1 MGAGSVRD
9 AAWLAG
15 RGLEVFAVKPSRSM
29 RERAAALHPAI
40 RLHWLD
46 DWLPDL
52 VATYQL
58 ALRFDLV
65 WLSAA
70 VL

>member
-1 MGAGSVRD
+1 M
-9 AAWLAG
+9 
-15 RGLEVFAVKPSRSM
+15 KPSRSM